1 MKILVS
7 AALAAFSALP
17 MMAQEHLKSVDKA
30 NFDTSVSPKVD
41 FYEYATRGWQLA
53 NPLTDEYSR
62 YGRFDVLND
71 SSEVRVKNLVL
82 GLAATN
88 PAPGTVAYKVSTI
101 YNQAMDMERR
111 NAEGNKPIQAGLK
124 KIEDTPHEGMT
135 DLFLWM
141 HGNYSSPFF
150 SAGPQEDLN
159 DSKRYAMYLG

>member
-7 AALAAFSALP
+7 AALAALSALP

-159 DSKRYAMYLG
+159 DSKR